1 VFKVTMKNLRAHKR
15 RLVSTSFAIFFGVAF
30 LAGTMM
36 LSDTIGKTFDD
47 LFADVY
53 RDTDAVVRSSSVVE
67 GEFGSDD
74 IRGRIPASLVDEVKD
89 VDGVAEAEG
98 GTQGYA
104 QIVGTNG
111 DVVGNPGMGPPT
123 FGGHWSEIDE
133 LNPFNLVEGE
143 PPAADDEVVIDRRS
157 ADKGDISVG
166 DRIQVLTKDGPIEVT
181 VVGIAKFGDADSP
194 GGASFTLFTEEAAE
208 RYIGEPGMV
217 DSISV
222 LGESGVSQAELRD
235 RIADALSGEDVEVLT
250 GKQITEETQDDIA
263 DALSFF
269 TIFLTV
275 FAVVALVVSVFSIYN
290 TFSIIVAQR
299 TRDMA
304 LLRAV
309 GASRRQ
315 VLGSVIGESAV
326 LGLTASLLGVLGG
339 VAIVYVL
346 KAMLDAFGVDLPAGG
361 LVLKASTVVV
371 SLVVGFVVT
380 VVAAV
385 GPAVRASR
393 VPPLAALRDVAIDR
407 GGSSRLRLVLGVI
420 VVLLG
425 VAATF
430 SALAGGGSN
439 ALFAAGGGVLLVLIG
454 TIVLGPVVARPLSRL
469 IGAPL
474 SRFRGVTG
482 HLAQENSARSPRRTA
497 NTAAALLVGVGVVGF
512 FTVLS
517 ASIKHSI
524 ETIIDR
530 SVTGDFVVDSG
541 TFGGMGGLSPALAE
555 DLNRLPE
562 IDAASGVRYGEADL
576 AGGNEFITAVDPQTF
591 SQIVDTKVTEGS
603 LEDLGDD
610 GLAVFSDTA
619 KEENL
624 AMGDEVT
631 VRFAQTGEQSFRVVA
646 IFDRNDLTGDYIMST
661 DAFAANVPDQFD
673 SQVYVTLA
681 SGVSME
687 EGRAAIESVADAY
700 PQARVQDQEEF
711 KDSQA
716 AQINQLLGLVYAM
729 LAFAIIIALM
739 GIANTLSLSIHER
752 TRELGLLRA
761 VGMTRSQMRSS
772 VRWESVIIAVFGTLG
787 GLVIAVF
794 FSWAAVSAADEEALT
809 FTFPLGSLLILVVL
823 AALAG
828 VLAGLRPAS
837 RAAKLD
843 VLRAIATE

>member
-15 RLVSTSFAIFFGVAF
+15 RLLSTSFAIFFGVAF

-74 IRGRIPASLVDEVKD
+74 IRGRIPATLVDEVKD

-619 KEENL
+619 EEENL

>member
-1 VFKVTMKNLRAHKR
+1 MKNLRAHKR
-15 RLVSTSFAIFFGVAF
+15 RLLSTSFAIFFGVAF

-74 IRGRIPASLVDEVKD
+74 IRGRIPATLVDEVKD

-619 KEENL
+619 EEENL

>member
-1 VFKVTMKNLRAHKR
+1 
-15 RLVSTSFAIFFGVAF
+15 
-30 LAGTMM
+30 
-36 LSDTIGKTFDD
+36 
-47 LFADVY
+47 
-53 RDTDAVVRSSSVVE
+53 
-67 GEFGSDD
+67 
-74 IRGRIPASLVDEVKD
+74 
-89 VDGVAEAEG
+89 
-98 GTQGYA
+98 
-104 QIVGTNG
+104 
-111 DVVGNPGMGPPT
+111 
-123 FGGHWSEIDE
+123 
-133 LNPFNLVEGE
+133 
-143 PPAADDEVVIDRRS
+143 
-157 ADKGDISVG
+157 
-166 DRIQVLTKDGPIEVT
+166 
-181 VVGIAKFGDADSP
+181 
-194 GGASFTLFTEEAAE
+194 
-208 RYIGEPGMV
+208 
-217 DSISV
+217 
-222 LGESGVSQAELRD
+222 
-235 RIADALSGEDVEVLT
+235 
-250 GKQITEETQDDIA
+250 
-263 DALSFF
+263 
-269 TIFLTV
+269 
-275 FAVVALVVSVFSIYN
+275 
-290 TFSIIVAQR
+290 
-299 TRDMA
+299 
-304 LLRAV
+304 
-309 GASRRQ
+309 
-315 VLGSVIGESAV
+315 
-326 LGLTASLLGVLGG
+326 
-339 VAIVYVL
+339 
-346 KAMLDAFGVDLPAGG
+346 
-361 LVLKASTVVV
+361 VVV

-809 FTFPLGSLLILVVL
+809 FTFPLGSLLVLVVL

>member
-1 VFKVTMKNLRAHKR
+1 MKNLRAHKR
-15 RLVSTSFAIFFGVAF
+15 RLLSTSFAIFFGVAF

-123 FGGHWSEIDE
+123 FGGRWSEIDE

>member
-1 VFKVTMKNLRAHKR
+1 MKNLRAHKR

-74 IRGRIPASLVDEVKD
+74 IRGRIPASLVAEVKD

>member
-1 VFKVTMKNLRAHKR
+1 MKNLRAHKR
-15 RLVSTSFAIFFGVAF
+15 RLLSTSFAIFFGVAF

-157 ADKGDISVG
+157 ADNGDISVG

>member
-1 VFKVTMKNLRAHKR
+1 MKNLRAHKR
-15 RLVSTSFAIFFGVAF
+15 RLLSTSFAIFFGVAF

-74 IRGRIPASLVDEVKD
+74 IRGRIPASLVAEVKD

>member
-1 VFKVTMKNLRAHKR
+1 MKNLRAHKR

>member
-1 VFKVTMKNLRAHKR
+1 MKNLRAHKR
-15 RLVSTSFAIFFGVAF
+15 RLLSTSFAIFFGVAF